1 MSNKLYVGMFEGA
14 GAVASV
20 NIVRDRATRVE
31 DRTRSFRTADPA
43 AWSVRKFVS

>member
-14 GAVASV
+14 GAV